1 MNTISKTMSG
11 ICVMWSASTMAD
23 QPVEYWG
30 CKFNEGK
37 AIGDLMG
44 WTEKWDKWPTVCP
57 TKATVR
63 GS

>member
-1 MNTISKTMSG
+1 
-11 ICVMWSASTMAD
+11 MAD